1 LTVNAPRPTKS
12 AKKTETIQRAASEK
26 SRLVRDLLCAAL
38 SLNRVGRLAG
48 LRHRLL
54 LRRGQ
59 VLMVVVVVVV
69 VVVEGAV
76 LLRGPLFLGGLD
88 VRSDYCVLYSS
99 LDSSLV
105 CTT

>member
-69 VVVEGAV
+69 VVEGAV
-76 LLRGPLFLGGLD
+76 LLRGPLFLGDLD

>member
-1 LTVNAPRPTKS
+1 MV
-12 AKKTETIQRAASEK
+12 
-26 SRLVRDLLCAAL
+26 
-38 SLNRVGRLAG
+38 
-48 LRHRLL
+48 
-54 LRRGQ
+54 
-59 VLMVVVVVVV
+59 VVVVVVV